1 AGADNGQT
9 PRLRGEGNMVQKCH
23 AGELYI
29 RLHLKPHSMFKR
41 DGDDVLYETSVS
53 FPKAT
58 LGGLVDVPTLDG
70 RAQVKIP
77 PGTRPGT
84 LFKLEGKGL
93 PSMESHRRGDEL
105 VRVNGYV
112 PSELKKSQRKL
123 IKESAHEI
131 GDKS

>member
-1 AGADNGQT
+1 
-9 PRLRGEGNMVQKCH
+9 
-23 AGELYI
+23 
-29 RLHLKPHSMFKR
+29 
-41 DGDDVLYETSVS
+41 

-84 LFKLEGKGL
+84 LFRLEGKGL

-105 VRVNGYV
+105 VRVNVDV
-112 PSELKKSQRKL
+112 PLELTKRQREL
-123 IKESAHEI
+123 LQEFAHEI
-131 GDKS
+131 